1 MDTHIQFS
9 NINFFYFA
17 LLKTSP
23 EAKLLIIQK
32 PCCLSSDNSGF
43 EYISFQNQSKD
54 CPDWQVMIL
63 LPLSG
68 FVKRPSVLL

>member
-32 PCCLSSDNSGF
+32 PCCLSSDNRGF
-43 EYISFQNQSKD
+43 EY
-54 CPDWQVMIL
+54 L
-63 LPLSG
+63 
-68 FVKRPSVLL
+68 FVKTSQKTVFASN